1 MNDFFDSLKDIKSQ
15 MIKDQKATSKP
26 KKVASNPNKDE
37 FKEIF
42 KDESLQDKETRLK
55 DEFSEFV
62 KHANVKKI

>member
-1 MNDFFDSLKDIKSQ
+1 
-15 MIKDQKATSKP
+15 MIKDQKATTKP